1 MRFIDTRINGAYVV
15 QPEPVGD
22 DRGFFARLW
31 CTSEFGQRGLTAAF
45 VQCNNSFSADP
56 RTLRG
61 LHYQVA
67 PYGEVKLVRCTRG
80 SIFDAIVDL
89 RPDSP
94 TFREWFGVELTAEN
108 RTMLYVPEGCAHGY
122 LTLESRTEVMYPVSQ
137 PYHPAAE
144 RGIRWDDPAFGI
156 EWPGGAPDTLSPKDQ
171 RWANFSQ

>member
-1 MRFIDTRINGAYVV
+1 MRFIDTRIDGAYVV

-22 DRGFFARLW
+22 ARGFFSRLW
-31 CTSEFGQRGLTAAF
+31 CTTEFAQQGLTAAF
-45 VQCNNSFSADP
+45 VQCNNSFSADA

-67 PYGEVKLVRCTRG
+67 PYAEVKLVRCTRG

-89 RPDSP
+89 RPESP
-94 TFREWFGVELTAEN
+94 TFRQWCGIELTAEN

-122 LTLESRTEVMYPVSQ
+122 MTLERETEVMYPVSQ
-137 PYHPAAE
+137 PYHPDAE

-156 EWPGGAPDTLSPKDQ
+156 EWPRGAPDSLSPKDQ
-171 RWANFSQ
+171 RWTNFSQ